1 MNATTSGAPLA
12 LFWVASTLT
21 LLTAVPVTALWYLM
35 RRHGRLEQQL
45 KDLRAIHGFAG
56 RIGRSLDL
64 EEIGEMAISEAS
76 RILRADFALLAVVA
90 AGAETQVF
98 TTDDSPQIAHEM
110 TSADWLSLIHDASV
124 VALTGAE
131 LAASGFT
138 GFAGCDHALAAR
150 VNDDIGTM
158 GVVIMTRQN
167 PSTTEFETCDVDRA
181 RSLAD
186 HLAESLRRSLLHR
199 QMQYEARHDAL
210 TGLPNRTTLQR
221 HLAAA
226 SIENVDQQNR
236 YVMMMDLDRFKEVND
251 TLGHHA
257 GDELLIEFTRRI
269 TNQLGPTDFL
279 ARLAGDEFAVVT
291 VGHSED
297 DVIQLAHACVDAA
310 AQPVTLNGL
319 QLVVTASIGIAEIS
333 ANASDPETALR
344 HADIAMYNAKSRHA
358 GVEVFRSE
366 LDRRTPARL
375 SMLGDLRR
383 SLDDGE
389 LSVAYQPRLDLATG
403 LITGAEAFARWNH
416 HARGSV
422 PPKDFIRIA
431 EDTGLIKQLTDTV
444 LAQGI
449 VELRHFHNTGHQLSL
464 SVNLS
469 THDLLDANLAARVG
483 HYLSQHGVN
492 PGSLTLEIAESSL
505 PIEAYRS
512 RSTIQELHELG
523 VHLAIDDFGT
533 GYSSL
538 KDLRQLPVSE
548 LKVDQSFIVNM
559 LIDQQDEV
567 IVRSTI
573 ALGHNLGL
581 EVVAEGVESKQVL
594 QQLHDL
600 GCNVAQGYAVS
611 RPLDAERFATWL
623 CAGPHPSRRFDLTES
638 GDLEFTTEQQLT
650 PLAAPQFV

>member
-1 MNATTSGAPLA
+1 
-12 LFWVASTLT
+12 
-21 LLTAVPVTALWYLM
+21 
-35 RRHGRLEQQL
+35 
-45 KDLRAIHGFAG
+45 
-56 RIGRSLDL
+56 
-64 EEIGEMAISEAS
+64 
-76 RILRADFALLAVVA
+76 
-90 AGAETQVF
+90 
-98 TTDDSPQIAHEM
+98 
-110 TSADWLSLIHDASV
+110 
-124 VALTGAE
+124 
-131 LAASGFT
+131 
-138 GFAGCDHALAAR
+138 
-150 VNDDIGTM
+150 
-158 GVVIMTRQN
+158 
-167 PSTTEFETCDVDRA
+167 
-181 RSLAD
+181 
-186 HLAESLRRSLLHR
+186 
-199 QMQYEARHDAL
+199 
-210 TGLPNRTTLQR
+210 
-221 HLAAA
+221 
-226 SIENVDQQNR
+226 
-236 YVMMMDLDRFKEVND
+236 
-251 TLGHHA
+251 
-257 GDELLIEFTRRI
+257 
-269 TNQLGPTDFL
+269 
-279 ARLAGDEFAVVT
+279 
-291 VGHSED
+291 
-297 DVIQLAHACVDAA
+297 
-310 AQPVTLNGL
+310 
-319 QLVVTASIGIAEIS
+319 
-333 ANASDPETALR
+333 
-344 HADIAMYNAKSRHA
+344 
-358 GVEVFRSE
+358 
-366 LDRRTPARL
+366 
-375 SMLGDLRR
+375 MLGDLRR